1 MTKTELK
8 TGLQVIDKELE
19 AISKRLL
26 EMDKEELQEALKKL
40 EFKYRKIEEERNILK
55 QILQDIRKA
64 TNSLGSLYRSDQQKD
79 FLKILPEDEL

>member
-1 MTKTELK
+1 
-8 TGLQVIDKELE
+8 
-19 AISKRLL
+19 
-26 EMDKEELQEALKKL
+26 L